1 MSKRLTLGDDK
12 VIGGVCSG
20 IGEYTNIDTPIIRLV
35 LAFLLVFYGIGI
47 LPYLICWFVI
57 PSK

>member
-1 MSKRLTLGDDK
+1 MGKRLTLGNDK

-20 IGEYTNIDTPIIRLV
+20 IGEYINVDTSIIRLILV
-35 LAFLLVFYGIGI
+35 FLLIFYGIGI

>member
-20 IGEYTNIDTPIIRLV
+20 IGEYINVDTSIIRLV
-35 LAFLLVFYGIGI
+35 LVFLLVFYGIGI